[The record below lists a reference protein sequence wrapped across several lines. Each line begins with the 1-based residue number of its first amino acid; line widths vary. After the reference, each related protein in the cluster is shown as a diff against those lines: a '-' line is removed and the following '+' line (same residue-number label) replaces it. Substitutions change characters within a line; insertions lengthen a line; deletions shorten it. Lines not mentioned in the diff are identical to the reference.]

1 MAFKKKEQK
10 FTMSKQDENWELMSV
25 LGFPWDKANELS
37 DEDRTYLLERCVEVK
52 TMIDKQQ
59 EDRQAQE
66 KAYTDQIVANA
77 KPDPDSSEPPSIKL
91 GIN

>member
-10 FTMSKQDENWELMSV
+10 TTMSKQDENWELMSV

-37 DEDRTYLLERCVEVK
+37 DEDRTYLLGRCVEVK
-52 TMIDKQQ
+52 GMIDQQ
-59 EDRQAQE
+59 QDERKAQE